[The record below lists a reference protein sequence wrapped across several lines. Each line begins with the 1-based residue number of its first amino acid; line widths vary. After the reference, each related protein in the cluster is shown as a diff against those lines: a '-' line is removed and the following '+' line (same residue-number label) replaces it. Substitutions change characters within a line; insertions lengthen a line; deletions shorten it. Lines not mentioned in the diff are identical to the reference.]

1 MNAPVN
7 QSSVSASGH
16 EHNWSDVSVHTYIKI
31 GLLAVLFY
39 WFFATEIMNMVHRWA
54 NDATWTHGFL
64 IPLFSLYFLNQK
76 KEQILGSPISPNWPL
91 GLTLLFLCLLMY
103 PLNVVQFK
111 FFYGRQILIPATLG
125 TMVFFMGGWKLIR
138 YTWLP
143 IGYLFFAIPLPDRL
157 YAQMTIPLRKLAAEA
172 AAIVL
177 NVIPDM
183 TAIVQGVV
191 IEVVYRGKPLE
202 PGLDVAE
209 ACSGM
214 RLLMA
219 FVALG
224 VAMAY
229 LHERPVWQR
238 LTLLASTIP
247 ISIICN
253 VIRVTITGLIY
264 VLWDPQYAQ
273 GIYHDTLG
281 LLMLPVAFGLYGG
294 LAWLMSNLFVEEA
307 TVQPDIIT
315 RSHQH
320 GGQNQ

>member
-7 QSSVSASGH
+7 QSSVKTSGQGH
-16 EHNWSDVSVHTYIKI
+16 EWSEVSVHTYVKI
-31 GLLAVLFY
+31 GLLAAVFY
-39 WFFATEIMNMVHRWA
+39 WFFADEIVNMVRRWT

-76 KEQILGSPISPNWPL
+76 KEQILGSSISPNWPL
-91 GLTLLFLCLLMY
+91 GLTVLLLCLLMY

-125 TMVFFMGGWKLIR
+125 AVAFFMGGWKLIR

-157 YAQMTIPLRKLAAEA
+157 YAQLTIPLRKLAAEA

-177 NVIPDM
+177 NIVPDM
-183 TAIVQGVV
+183 TASVQGVV

-238 LTLLASTIP
+238 LMLLASTIP

-264 VLWDPQYAQ
+264 ILWDPQYAQ

-294 LAWLMSNLFVEEA
+294 LAWLMTNLFVEEA

-315 RSHQH
+315 RTRPH
-320 GGQNQ
+320 GGQEQ